1 MKRKSMKRKSMMR
14 KSMKRKSMMRKNMKR
29 KSMKRKSMKRK
40 SMKRKIKY
48 SKSRGGSVV
57 GPTPLE
63 QRAAQIIKK
72 GQPLL
77 VKKHPDQEDYTVKR
91 ISQPAVVVKEKPLTI
106 YNGCNTKHPYCKV
119 SHDGEKYCRKEDI
132 EFTAGRFLGWGGP
145 GANDIKTP
153 GCLTDSAPEIRE
165 KNLRFLEDSKKSSG
179 YLSEDQKS
187 IEIEKLMSYLENEGN
202 LYAIPVLVKSV
213 GNPRMANEDLGEY
226 PIMGVET
233 DIHNEGGA
241 AGRLRVVYFPGHTEP
256 FLVNKEY
263 IDYNHICDNLPKAS
277 ANHTQYQPWG
287 MPGVH
292 KWLTA
297 YRHQKNDIMA
307 IYFNFET
314 HKVTDLVSM
323 FDTTKRVVFKS
334 NVYPMGELIPQQTS
348 IDNNRTALLTW
359 VDIWGYWHWT
369 LDKLCEK
376 ISLSSSSA
384 MSLYDAGIYDL
395 SINWLDRLK
404 TLNELSK

>member
-1 MKRKSMKRKSMMR
+1 MRKSMKRKSMMRKSMKRKSMKRKSMMR
-14 KSMKRKSMMRKNMKR
+14 KSMKRKSMM
-29 KSMKRKSMKRK
+29 RKSMKRK

-57 GPTPLE
+57 GPTL
-63 QRAAQIIKK
+63 AIA
-72 GQPLL
+72 
-77 VKKHPDQEDYTVKR
+77 KHPDELAR
-91 ISQPAVVVKEKPLTI
+91 VVAAKPLII
-106 YNGCNTKHPYCKV
+106 YNGCDTKHPYCKV
-119 SHDGEKYCRKEDI
+119 SHDGERYCRKEDL
-132 EFTAGRFLGWGGP
+132 EFTAGRFLGLGGP

-153 GCLTDSAPEIRE
+153 HCLTDSAPEIRE
-165 KNLRFLEDSKKSSG
+165 KNHHFLEGSKKSSG
-179 YLSEDQKS
+179 YLSEDQKC

-233 DIHNEGGA
+233 DIHNEGGGA
-241 AGRLRVVYFPGHTEP
+241 YGRLRVVYFPGHTEP

-297 YRHQKNDIMA
+297 YRHQKNDLMA

-323 FDTTKRVVFKS
+323 FDMTKLFVFKS

-359 VDIWGYWHWT
+359 VDIWGYWQWT